1 MSPRPLPPAQKALW
15 GAQETLPVAKPR
27 PAASNDLDL
36 FAAIVRTATDPGY
49 VLIGP
54 TDKPFVREP
63 GSKRDVTAVP
73 RYEADVIAQMLDAGH
88 LKIGGRHHVAYGRS
102 EGPAHSVLVPAATR
116 SMVRR
121 WEALHALPKPR
132 TSNENT
138 TTENTRTAST

>member
-54 TDKPFVREP
+54 TDKPFVHEP

-121 WEALHALPKPR
+121 WEALHALPTPR
-132 TSNENT
+132 TS
-138 TTENTRTAST
+138 TENTRTAST